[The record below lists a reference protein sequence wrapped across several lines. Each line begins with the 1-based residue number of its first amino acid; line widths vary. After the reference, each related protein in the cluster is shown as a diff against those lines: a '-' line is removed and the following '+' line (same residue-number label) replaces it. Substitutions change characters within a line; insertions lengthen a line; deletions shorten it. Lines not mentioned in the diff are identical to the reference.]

1 MSGHSKW
8 HSIKHKKAVTDAKRG
23 RTFTRLIKEI
33 TVAARSGGGDP
44 DANARLRKAVSDAK
58 AMNMPADNIKRAIQ
72 KGTGELEGSH
82 LEEITFEGYGPGG
95 VAVLVDGVTDNRNRT
110 VGDIRH
116 VFSKYGGNLGETGC
130 VAWMFQRKGYILVNS
145 ALSDE
150 ETLMALAVESGAN
163 DFAIHGQDYE
173 ITTTPEAFDTV
184 LTAVKNKGIAP
195 ATAEVS
201 MVPQTYVRLE
211 GRTAQQMLKLM
222 DALDEHDDVQQVFA
236 NFDIMEAEL
245 AEVT

>member
-1 MSGHSKW
+1 
-8 HSIKHKKAVTDAKRG
+8 
-23 RTFTRLIKEI
+23 
-33 TVAARSGGGDP
+33 
-44 DANARLRKAVSDAK
+44 
-58 AMNMPADNIKRAIQ
+58 MNMPADNIKRAIQ